1 MGKSEHKIGVFGGSF
16 DPIHTGH
23 LIIAEAA
30 WQQFFLDRVI
40 FMPAGI
46 PPHRGSLVASA
57 SQRLEMTKLATMDNP
72 KFEVSD
78 IEINKPGISY
88 TYETLMILQEKVCSK
103 IVLIVGWDAFL
114 ILPSWY
120 NAEKL
125 AQNFSF
131 IVAPRITEKS
141 EMPHFPFPVNYQILE
156 APKIEISSTL
166 IRNKI
171 KTRQSIRYLVPDKVF
186 HYILKE
192 NIYG

>member
-23 LIIAEAA
+23 LIIAEVA
-30 WQQFFLDRVI
+30 WQQFCLDKVI
-40 FMPAGI
+40 FVPVGV
-46 PPHRGSLVASA
+46 PPHRGALIASA
-57 SQRLEMTKLATMDNP
+57 NQRLEMTKLATMDNP

-78 IEINKPGISY
+78 IEVTKPGISY
-88 TYETLMILQEKVCSK
+88 TYETLAILQEKVRGK
-103 IVLIVGWDAFL
+103 IELIVGWDAFL

-125 AQNFSF
+125 AQKFSF

-141 EMPHFPFPVNYQILE
+141 EVPCFPFSVNYQILE
-156 APKIEISSTL
+156 APRIEISSTL

-171 KTRQSIRYLVPDKVF
+171 KANQSIRYLVPDNVF
-186 HYILKE
+186 HYIMKE